1 MTFLGVVFTV
11 LFVLMLCGQISLWS
25 IIKATVCGILMLF
38 ALALC
43 VASLP
48 PV

>member
-11 LFVLMLCGQISLWS
+11 LFVLMLCGQISLGG
-25 IIKATVCGILMLF
+25 IIKGVLTCIFMLF
-38 ALALC
+38 GLALC

-48 PV
+48 PA